1 MTFTDYAIAAVLVL
15 LVVPQ
20 VRGRRMSAQNLLLPL
35 AIVAAVAFYYLKS
48 VPTAGNDVALD
59 GVLILVGVVLGTLA
73 GLFTHV
79 SRNREGHLYSK
90 AGAAAAVLWVVG
102 MAGRAGFEY
111 YATHGGAHSV
121 ASFSIAHQITGSD
134 AWTAALVLMALAQ
147 VVVRLG
153 VVCLKARTAPAP
165 AVARA

>member
-1 MTFTDYAIAAVLVL
+1 MTFTDYAISAVLIL

-20 VRGRRMSAQNLLLPL
+20 LRSRRMSAQSLLLPL

-59 GVLILVGVVLGTLA
+59 GVLILTGVVLGALA
-73 GLFTHV
+73 GVFTRV
-79 SRNREGHLYSK
+79 GRNGDGNLYSK
-90 AGAAAAVLWVVG
+90 AGAAAAILWIVG
-102 MAGRAGFEY
+102 MAGRATFEF
-111 YATHGGAHSV
+111 YATHGGSHSV

-153 VVCLKARTAPAP
+153 VVGLKARTVPAP
-165 AVARA
+165 AAVQA

>member
-1 MTFTDYAIAAVLVL
+1 MTFTDYAIAAVLIL
-15 LVVPQ
+15 LVIPQ
-20 VRGRRMSAQNLLLPL
+20 VRGRRMTAQSLLLPL

-48 VPTAGNDVALD
+48 VPTTGNDVALD
-59 GVLILVGVVLGTLA
+59 LVLILVGAVLGALA
-73 GLFTHV
+73 GFFTRV
-79 SRNREGHLYSK
+79 GRNGEGHLYSR
-90 AGAAAAVLWVVG
+90 AGAAAAVLWIVG
-102 MAGRAGFEY
+102 MAGRGVFEF

-153 VVCLKARTAPAP
+153 VICLKARTVPAP
-165 AVARA
+165 AAARA